1 MKAETIKAI
10 IATRAQVGQLG
21 KSEMNPHG
29 RYKYVSIDT
38 YYEKVAL
45 AAAKNGLSW
54 IAQETDFKLL
64 PEVGKT
70 GVIQVSYQMGLMHES
85 GEYIPDFSRLTIVHP
100 IQGAQTVGSAVSY
113 LDKVFMRQLFSVA
126 TGEKDSD
133 ADETDPTLL
142 SPVRTVPKENKPAII
157 EAPKENEAPQEEAPD
172 PRAGARQIE
181 DVFISFLPTA
191 TTVEELNQFWSDN
204 ADGRDFMKKHNEEG
218 FKRVLAAFSNRKQQ
232 IIKAAKE
239 A

>member
-10 IATRAQVGQLG
+10 IETRSQVGQLG

-54 IAQETDFKLL
+54 VANEVDFKYM
-64 PEVGKT
+64 PDSGKT
-70 GVIQVSYQMGLMHES
+70 GVIQVTYQMGLMHSS
-85 GEYIPDFSRLTIVHP
+85 GEYIPDFSRLTIIHP
-100 IQGAQTVGSAVSY
+100 VQGAQTVGSAVSY

-133 ADETDPTLL
+133 ADETDPGLL
-142 SPVRTVPKENKPAII
+142 TPPKAQEKPSQEKPKEKTA
-157 EAPKENEAPQEEAPD
+157 EGDPD
-172 PRAGARQIE
+172 PKAAANKIA
-181 DVFISFLPTA
+181 DIFTSFLPTA
-191 TTVEELNQFWSDN
+191 ETVEHLNQFWADN
-204 ADGRDFMKKHNEEG
+204 VDGRDFLKKNDEDA
-218 FKRVLAAFSNRKQQ
+218 FKRVLAAFSARKAQ
-232 IIKAAKE
+232 ILKAAKD
-239 A
+239 AA

>member
-10 IATRAQVGQLG
+10 ISTRAQVGQLG

-45 AAAKNGLSW
+45 TAAKNGLSW
-54 IAQETDFKLL
+54 IANEIDFKLM

-70 GVIQVSYQMGLMHES
+70 GVIQVTYQMGLMHES
-85 GEYIPDFSRLTIVHP
+85 GEYIQDFSRLTIIHP

-126 TGEKDSD
+126 TGEKDAD
-133 ADETDPTLL
+133 ADETDPTALL
-142 SPVRTVPKENKPAII
+142 GNT
-157 EAPKENEAPQEEAPD
+157 APKPQEKAPE
-172 PRAGARQIE
+172 ARQDPDAIKAAKQIE
-181 DVFISFLPTA
+181 NIFITFLPKA
-191 TTVEELNQFWSDN
+191 ETVEDLNQFWSDN
-204 ADGRDFMKKHNEEG
+204 VDGRDFLKKNDEDT
-218 FKRVLAAFSNRKQQ
+218 FKRVLAAFSARKAQ
-232 IIKAAKE
+232 IIKAAKDTL
-239 A
+239 

>member
-10 IATRAQVGQLG
+10 IATRTQVGQLG

-45 AAAKNGLSW
+45 TAAMNGLSW
-54 IAQETDFKLL
+54 IAHETDFKLL

-142 SPVRTVPKENKPAII
+142 SPVKTVPKENKVD
-157 EAPKENEAPQEEAPD
+157 APKESSPD
-172 PRAGARQIE
+172 PIAATKQIE
-181 DVFISFLPTA
+181 DIFTSFLPAA
-191 TTVEELNQFWSDN
+191 TTEDELKQFWSDN
-204 ADGRDFMKKHNEEG
+204 VDGRDFLKKHNEDA

-239 A
+239 AE

>member
-10 IATRAQVGQLG
+10 IETRSRVGQLG

-54 IAQETDFKLL
+54 VANEIDFKYM
-64 PEVGKT
+64 PDSGKT
-70 GVIQVSYQMGLMHES
+70 GVIQVTYQMGLMHSS
-85 GEYIPDFSRLTIVHP
+85 GEYIPDFSRLTIIHP
-100 IQGAQTVGSAVSY
+100 VQGAQTVGSAVSY

-133 ADETDPTLL
+133 ADETDPGLL
-142 SPVRTVPKENKPAII
+142 TPTKAQDKPKEKPS
-157 EAPKENEAPQEEAPD
+157 ESSPD
-172 PRAGARQIE
+172 IKAGVAQIA
-181 DVFISFLPTA
+181 DIFTAFLPMA
-191 TTVEELNQFWSDN
+191 ETVEDLNQFWADN
-204 ADGRDFMKKHNEEG
+204 VDGRDFLKKNDEDA
-218 FKRVLAAFSNRKQQ
+218 FKRVLAAFSARKAQ
-232 IIKAAKE
+232 ILKAAKD
-239 A
+239 AA